1 MLRILPRAAAF
12 ASLFALL
19 AAPALAAPAH
29 PRDKEIKDPDTRA
42 WWHATEALAG
52 DDMEG
57 RDVASP
63 AYARAAQLVADRF
76 KAAGLRPAGENGTY
90 FQDIPL
96 HEAEVAKAGTSFT
109 LIRDDVTEVP
119 LGFLTQIT
127 IRAAD
132 DLPGMVQAPLA
143 FRGYCAEDAMI
154 EVRGKVVVC
163 FNTKR
168 HGQTTSAGR
177 IKAAQAAG
185 ALGIVQVDDPGFTI
199 EPPRWPAAY
208 ARTITFADAK
218 PAGRTLPAMTLSADA
233 FASLLEGSG
242 QDPARILADGGA
254 TRPLPSFEIPGR
266 LRAVLSLAQRDYT
279 SRNVLAIL
287 PGTDP
292 RLAAEHLVVA
302 AHLDGYG
309 YGEPVGG
316 DALYNGALDDAAY
329 VALLERLAERRKGKG
344 YRRSVLFAAF
354 TGEEKGLLGSSWFV
368 RHPTVPIDSLAADIN
383 LDQLRPL
390 FPLKI
395 LTALAV
401 DDSTLGDAARQ
412 VAQAMDIEIRPDRE
426 TERGLLQR
434 ADHWPFMGVGVPA
447 IGFIFGDDPGTDPE
461 ARYREWYQVRYHRPQ
476 DDLTQPMDF
485 DAATKFNSFFYSLVE
500 TVANADQRPSW
511 KPASPYAPKP

>member
-1 MLRILPRAAAF
+1 MRRFIAL
-12 ASLFALL
+12 ASLLALL
-19 AAPALAAPAH
+19 AAPAFAAPQH

-42 WWHATEALAG
+42 WWRLTEALAG

-63 AYARAAQLVADRF
+63 AYDRAAQLVADRF
-76 KAAGLRPAGENGTY
+76 KAARLKPAGENGTW
-90 FQDIPL
+90 FQEVPL
-96 HEAEVAKAGTSFT
+96 HEVEVTKAGTSFT
-109 LIRDDVTEVP
+109 LIRNDGAEIP
-119 LGFLTQIT
+119 LGFLAQIT

-143 FRGYCAEDAMI
+143 FRGYCAEDTMVD
-154 EVRGKVVVC
+154 VRGKVVVC

-177 IKAAQAAG
+177 IKAVQAAG
-185 ALGIVQVDDPGFTI
+185 GLGIVQVDDPGFTI

-208 ARTITFADAK
+208 ARTIAFADAK
-218 PAGRTLPAMTLSADA
+218 PNGRGLPAMTLSAEA
-233 FASLLEGSG
+233 FATLIEGSG
-242 QDPARILADGGA
+242 QDAARILADGGA

-266 LRAVLSLAQRDYT
+266 LRAVLNLAQRDYK
-279 SRNVLAIL
+279 SRNVLGVL

-292 RLAAEHLVVA
+292 SLAAEHLVIA

-309 YGEPVGG
+309 FGEPVGG
-316 DALYNGALDDAAY
+316 DRLYNGALDDAAY

-354 TGEEKGLLGSSWFV
+354 TGEEKGLLGSNWFV
-368 RHPTVPIDSLAADIN
+368 RHPTVPAQGLVADIN

-401 DDSTLGDAARQ
+401 DDSTLGDAARS
-412 VAQAMDIEIRPDRE
+412 VAQAMAIEIRPDGE

-434 ADHWPFMGVGVPA
+434 ADHWPFMGIGVPA
-447 IGFIFGDDPGTDPE
+447 IGFIFGYDPGTEAE

-485 DAATKFNSFFYSLVE
+485 DAATKFNSFFYQLVQ
-500 TVANADQRPSW
+500 TVADADQRPAW
-511 KPASPYAPKP
+511 KAGSPYAPKP